1 MLKLTGDSIER
12 SFLDQVIARSGQ
24 NLRECLQC
32 GKCSGS
38 CPITSQTV
46 GGPRRLIAKILTG
59 MREQALE
66 DATWWYCVSCGSCAS
81 RCPVEINMYAVA
93 TTMCEMAS
101 EEGVKASEPAIHLFE
116 DLFLKSVQK
125 YGRVQELKTV
135 MQFNLKSFKP
145 FKDAAVGIKMMLR
158 GVITP
163 QALLKVPAK
172 DLKVADIFDKVRQRE
187 DMQSHES

>member
-1 MLKLTGDSIER
+1 MLKLTGDSTER
-12 SFLDQVIARSGQ
+12 NFLEQVIARSGQ

-38 CPITSQTV
+38 CPIASQTV

-59 MREQALE
+59 MREQALA

-93 TTMCEMAS
+93 TTLCEMAAD
-101 EEGVKASEPAIHLFE
+101 EGVKAAEPGIHLFE
-116 DLFLKSVQK
+116 DLFLTSVRK

-145 FKDAAVGIKMMLR
+145 FKDAAVGARMMLR

-163 QALLKVPAK
+163 QALLRVPAK
-172 DLKVADIFDKVRQRE
+172 DPKVADIFDRVRQRE
-187 DMQSHES
+187 DKPSHES